1 MSALSQLLLNQLKL
15 MHVILQTEIQCNM
28 KHEVFVEVNIDLHT
42 ESNQRAALIAKL
54 DTGAQGTP
62 FVSSKLSSGWTSKVS
77 TLDTVHSAYDGVKL
91 MQCGTCRITCEFLG
105 RKLQPS
111 LLLKQKVRPS

>member
-1 MSALSQLLLNQLKL
+1 MSALSLLLLNQLKL

-54 DTGAQGTP
+54 DTGAQGP
-62 FVSSKLSSGWTSKVS
+62 FCPSYCTLCIILS
-77 TLDTVHSAYDGVKL
+77 
-91 MQCGTCRITCEFLG
+91 FL
-105 RKLQPS
+105 KT
-111 LLLKQKVRPS
+111 

>member
-15 MHVILQTEIQCNM
+15 MHVILQTEIPCNT

-54 DTGAQGTP
+54 DTGAQGTLLP
-62 FVSSKLSSGWTSKVS
+62 LILYIMYHPMFPQNLAVGGLPKWELSVQ
-77 TLDTVHSAYDGVKL
+77 YIQL
-91 MQCGTCRITCEFLG
+91 MMVL
-105 RKLQPS
+105 S
-111 LLLKQKVRPS
+111 LCSVEHAGSHVNS